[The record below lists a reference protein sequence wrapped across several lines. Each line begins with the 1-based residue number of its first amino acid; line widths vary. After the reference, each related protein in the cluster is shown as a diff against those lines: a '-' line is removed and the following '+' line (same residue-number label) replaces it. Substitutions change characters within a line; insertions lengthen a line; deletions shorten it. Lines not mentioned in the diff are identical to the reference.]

1 MTIYMSQHYELLYIV
16 AGAAGD
22 EAQAGLQQKVADEL
36 TKAGAQVTSHTAWES
51 RKFAFPIGKLQQG
64 VYMIAEFDAETESTR
79 TIERGLRLMPEV
91 LRYLMV
97 RKQVKTPEQIEE
109 EKRIREKIQ
118 ERKVREAHVAAAEAQ
133 EKEKK
138 EQRQSEKQQATE
150 QKKDE
155 AQADVPRVS
164 LEELDKKLDEI
175 LSDDNI

>member
-1 MTIYMSQHYELLYIV
+1 MIQHYELLYVV

-22 EAQAGLQQKVADEL
+22 EAQAGIQQKVADEL
-36 TKAGAQVTSHTAWES
+36 TKAGARLTSHTIWGS
-51 RKFAFPIGKLQQG
+51 RKFAYALGKHQQG
-64 VYMIAEFDAETESTR
+64 VYLIAEFD
-79 TIERGLRLMPEV
+79 IEADRVKSLERSFRLMPEII
-91 LRYLMV
+91 RYLIV
-97 RKQVKTPEQIEE
+97 KKRVKTAEEVEQ

-138 EQRQSEKQQATE
+138 VQRQTERDTAAQKTVERKQE
-150 QKKDE
+150 
-155 AQADVPRVS
+155 VPRVS